1 MLKIHTLVPLLLV
14 LAFAP
19 GMSAQTIAAHQAR
32 YDQYGVLKPWTPWT
46 DALAR
51 EMNYYLNAPMD
62 HGYPIFAT
70 LTFMEPDYTPVE
82 RRKDFI
88 PAMQNGMGV
97 ISYLKYWNF
106 TGRKNPKLLEFARLQ
121 GNYIIEQ
128 ALTPDTGRYPR
139 FPRSTGRRQMFP
151 QPPDCGSQNDGPYQV
166 EPDKG
171 GIAGYALMLLAGE
184 THEARYREHA
194 LHIARVLA
202 KNMTEGTADRTPWP
216 FRVDYRNGEAT
227 ELVAGNMSYI
237 LRLFDK
243 LLAEGHSELQA
254 PRDALWKWIV
264 EYQIP
269 SSAGDARLWIQFF
282 EDHSEPDNRTAWAPL
297 ALARYLAERRE
308 ALDPNWAGHAKTLIE
323 FVLKRFTSVR
333 YGILVCGEQDHDRN
347 PWGGV
352 LSNFGG
358 TLALYTKATG
368 SNEYKGL
375 AYQALTLALYGVSD
389 NGAPRDGLWKAGPG
403 GWQED
408 AHTDKI
414 HNYVDALIAF
424 PEWGR

>member
-1 MLKIHTLVPLLLV
+1 MGIIL
-14 LAFAP
+14 FASALTSP
-19 GMSAQTIAAHQAR
+19 AQTIAAHQAV
-32 YDQYGVLKPWTPWT
+32 YDQHGALKPWTSWT
-46 DALAR
+46 DALDR
-51 EMNYYLNAPMD
+51 EMKYYLNAPMD
-62 HGYPIFAT
+62 HGYPVFAT
-70 LTFMEPDYTPVE
+70 LTFMEPDYTPVA
-82 RRKDFI
+82 RRFDFI

-97 ISYLKYWNF
+97 ISYLKYWKF
-106 TGRKNPKLLEFARLQ
+106 TGKTNPKLLEFARLQ

-151 QPPDCGSQNDGPYQV
+151 QAPDCGSQADAPYQI

-171 GIAGYALMLLAGE
+171 AIAGYALMLLAEE

-202 KNMTEGTADRTPWP
+202 KNMGEGTADQTPWP
-216 FRVDYRNGEAT
+216 FRVDYRTGEAK
-227 ELVAGNMSYI
+227 ELVAGNMSFI

-243 LLAEGHSELQA
+243 LLAEGNTEFQA
-254 PRDALWKWIV
+254 PRAALWKWILD
-264 EYQIP
+264 YQLP
-269 SSAGDARLWIQFF
+269 SAAGDARLWSQFF
-282 EDHSEPDNRTAWAPL
+282 EDHKEIDNRTAWSPL
-297 ALARYLAERRE
+297 NLARYLVERKE
-308 ALDPNWAGHAKTLIE
+308 AIDPQWAGHAKTLID

-333 YGILVCGEQDHDRN
+333 YGILVCGEQDYDRN

-352 LSNFGG
+352 LTNFGG

-375 AYQALTLALYGVSD
+375 AYQALTLALYTTED
-389 NGAPRDGLWKAGPG
+389 NGAPRDGLWKKTAG

-408 AHTDKI
+408 AHTDKV
-414 HNYVDALIAF
+414 HNYVDALTAF